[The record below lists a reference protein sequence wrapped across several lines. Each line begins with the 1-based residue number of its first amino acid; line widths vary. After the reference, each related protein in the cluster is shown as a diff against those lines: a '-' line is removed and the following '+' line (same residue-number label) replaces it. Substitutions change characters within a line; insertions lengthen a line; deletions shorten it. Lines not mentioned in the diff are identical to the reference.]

1 MVLGREELDAVLAP
15 LDRARPFPAR
25 VYLDDEVLAFE
36 RRALFDRAWICVGR
50 EEEVAVPGAWIRT
63 PLGHDRIVVT
73 RAEDLRLHAFFD
85 VCRHRA
91 ATLLDGDAGACA
103 QLVCPYHGWT
113 YDLAGR
119 LRAAPGAPPDFER
132 SAHGLVRARVDAA
145 LGFVFVNVSGDAP
158 PLRDA
163 LAPIP
168 PWLARADLASLR
180 IGRRTV
186 AEAEANWKLLV
197 ENFQESHHFP
207 FVHPGLERLTPASDS
222 TSLFCDGAG
231 DDPWLAGTM
240 HLADGA
246 ETVSDDGLLH
256 DRPFVAAPEDRARV
270 HDAMLF
276 PALLTSLQPDYLLTY
291 RLWPLSP
298 SRTRI
303 VADVLFHPAAFRPGF
318 APDAVYA
325 FWDRTNAEDRAICER
340 QQIGLRSGGFVPSCW
355 ATTEDGTWAF
365 DRLVA
370 RAYATA
376 LERDERGAR

>member
-1 MVLGREELDAVLAP
+1 MPLAREELDAVLAP
-15 LDRARPFPAR
+15 LAHARPFPAR
-25 VYLDDEVLAFE
+25 AYLDADVLALE
-36 RRALFDRAWICVGR
+36 RRAIFDRAWICVGR
-50 EEEVAVPGAWIRT
+50 EEEVTVPGAWLRT
-63 PLGHDRIVVT
+63 PLGDGRVVVA
-73 RAEDLRLHAFFD
+73 RAEDLRLHAYFD

-91 ATLLDGDAGACA
+91 ATLLDGESGTCRK
-103 QLVCPYHGWT
+103 LVCPYHGWT

-119 LRAAPGAPPDFER
+119 LRAAPATPPAFDR
-132 SAHGLVRARVDAA
+132 GAHGLVEARVDVA
-145 LGFVFVNVSGDAP
+145 LGFVFVTTSNDAP

-207 FVHPGLERLTPASDS
+207 TVHPGLERLTPASAS
-222 TSLFCDGAG
+222 TSVITFAGGDG
-231 DDPWLAGTM
+231 PWLGGTM
-240 HLADGA
+240 ELVGGA

-256 DRPFVAAPEDRARV
+256 DRPFVAAPEDRARI

-276 PALLTSLQPDYLLTY
+276 PTLLTSLQPDYLLTY

-303 VADVLFHPAAFRPGF
+303 VADILFHPAAFRPGF
-318 APDAVYA
+318 SPDAVYA
-325 FWDRTNAEDRAICER
+325 FWDRTNAEDRAVCER
-340 QQIGLRSGGFVPSCW
+340 QQLGMRSGGWSPACY
-355 ATTEDGTWAF
+355 ATCEDGTWAF

-370 RAYATA
+370 RAYDAA
-376 LERDERGAR
+376 LTRDER